1 MDFNEYQKE
10 SRKTAEY
17 SDQGNNYLYPLLGL
31 AGESGE
37 VVEKFKKMIR
47 NNDGVMTDE
56 IKDSIKKELGD
67 LLWYV
72 AQICTEIGIELDDVA
87 STNIEKLLSR
97 SKRGVINSEGDDR

>member
-1 MDFNEYQKE
+1 MKFNEYQKE
-10 SRKTAEY
+10 SRKTAVY
-17 SDQGNNYLYPLLGL
+17 KDQGHNYIYPLLGL

-56 IKDSIKKELGD
+56 IKESIKKELGD

-72 AQICTEIGIELDDVA
+72 AQICTEIGIELDDVVV
-87 STNIEKLLSR
+87 TNLEKLQSR
-97 SKRGVINSEGDDR
+97 SKRGVLKSEGDSR

>member
-1 MDFNEYQKE
+1 MNFSDYQKE

-17 SDQGNNYLYPLLGL
+17 SDQGNNYMYPLLGL

-56 IKDSIKKELGD
+56 IKKGIKKELGD

-72 AQICTEIGIELDDVA
+72 AQICTEIDLDLDDVA
-87 STNIEKLLSR
+87 TTNIEKLKDR
-97 SKRGVINSEGDDR
+97 SKRGVVKSEGDNR